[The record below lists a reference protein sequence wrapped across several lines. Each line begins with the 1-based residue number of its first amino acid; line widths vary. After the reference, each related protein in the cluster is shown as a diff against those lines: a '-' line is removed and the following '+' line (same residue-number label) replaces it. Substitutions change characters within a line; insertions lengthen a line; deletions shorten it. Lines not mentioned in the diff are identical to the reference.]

1 MRSGTVVVGAGA
13 RRRVGSTVVGRVDA
27 SGGTS
32 DAQCEVCYAGC
43 DVACFYHHFRYPMCS
58 FECRSES
65 SFESSFEC
73 SFFRS
78 FPVAR
83 RCRVR
88 FRVCDVRCC
97 MCDVRCCH
105 FGIFVICWL
114 FDSHSSSHSGS
125 RFDSRFDSHFDSHLV
140 IITHRRTGGIHAQE
154 RYRAYIPPTT
164 SIQKQQPITQ
174 TTAMSETWTARWSW
188 LVACVCL

>member
-1 MRSGTVVVGAGA
+1 VRSGTVVVGAGA
-13 RRRVGSTVVGRVDA
+13 RRRVGSTVAGRVGA
-27 SGGTS
+27 SGGTW
-32 DAQCEVCYAGC
+32 DAQCEVWYAGC
-43 DVACFYHHFRYPMCS
+43 DMACFWHHSCHPMCS

-78 FPVAR
+78 FPVVR

-105 FGIFVICWL
+105 FGIIFVISL
-114 FDSHSSSHSGS
+114 LSSSHSSIHSGS
-125 RFDSRFDSHFDSHLV
+125 LSSIHSGSHSRV
-140 IITHRRTGGIHAQE
+140 IFVINTHRRTGGIHAQE
-154 RYRAYIPPTT
+154 RYREHTYHQLQAYRSNSPSHKP
-164 SIQKQQPITQ
+164 Q
-174 TTAMSETWTARWSW
+174 R
-188 LVACVCL
+188 

>member
-43 DVACFYHHFRYPMCS
+43 DVACFYHHSRHPMCS

-125 RFDSRFDSHFDSHLV
+125 RFDSRFDSHFDSHLC
-140 IITHRRTGGIHAQE
+140 HQHAP
-154 RYRAYIPPTT
+154 YKRAVFTLKSGTEHTYH
-164 SIQKQQPITQ
+164 QPQ
-174 TTAMSETWTARWSW
+174 AYKCKSPSHKPQR
-188 LVACVCL
+188 

>member
-1 MRSGTVVVGAGA
+1 MRSVRCVM
-13 RRRVGSTVVGRVDA
+13 
-27 SGGTS
+27 
-32 DAQCEVCYAGC
+32 QAGC
-43 DVACFYHHFRYPMCS
+43 DVAWFYHHSRHPMCS

-65 SFESSFEC
+65 SFESSFGC

-105 FGIFVICWL
+105 SGICVICWL
-114 FDSHSSSHSGS
+114 FDSHLDSHSGGRLDS
-125 RFDSRFDSHFDSHLV
+125 RLDSRFDSHLV
-140 IITHRRTGGIHAQE
+140 IFSHRRTGGILACK